1 MENTTEKVKFEVSNA
16 SQQDISSSSLPP
28 LEMPN
33 SAMHDSDDD
42 DFSIARDKPRRDIK
56 GPRRY
61 SEADLV
67 AYALTVAKE
76 TNEGGEPQT
85 YSDVISYSNSSKW
98 LVVMHEEIESLH

>member
-1 MENTTEKVKFEVSNA
+1 
-16 SQQDISSSSLPP
+16 
-28 LEMPN
+28 
-33 SAMHDSDDD
+33 MHDPDDNHY
-42 DFSIARDKPRRDIK
+42 SIAQDRPRRDIK
-56 GPRRY
+56 RPRRY

-98 LVVMHEEIESLH
+98 LVVMHKEIESLH